1 MENIN
6 VRGDNFWSYAG
17 PLGGR
22 GGSRKTPH
30 GFSGASPPC
39 CADPAVPGTS
49 RDDSNCYADHRSG
62 RMDKKLLAAAS
73 FVLKKFNKKKKP
85 FAGATPEQS
94 SAISA
99 ISRDDSNCY
108 ADHRSGRMNKKLL
121 AAAVSARNRDD
132 SNRYAGHRPR
142 GRNIKLLAAAA
153 LVSQV
158 LALTACPQPAQVVKP
173 PEPEPC
179 ECFEKFSA
187 AKEII
192 TANSNSVCEHAPNF
206 CNDDTKAFDAFC
218 AGLLFERD
226 VKRAWQNKPESDKKT
241 HTLEQVSAMC
251 EDGDIP
257 ISPINVNG
265 VYVYPHFEDSDLNTD
280 VLGGRAREFTDRVH
294 LALNPEVDGPCD
306 WNGGMLQCQKDGEMT
321 YQRFSNYR
329 GNYWDECSAH
339 GGDTGWQFHNFKT
352 RSAFRS
358 SILGLNWPLY
368 GLDGDKVVPEP
379 NNGTTWGQRGGFFH
393 TSGNA
398 YYYFSLSPTNH
409 SGMPC
414 INKHDIRNA
423 TIKCFP
429 EMNRAHED
437 KPSVKPIDT
446 NYHIRNF
453 ISKLTPEE
461 QSIIGGDI
469 MAEYELLSD

>member
-6 VRGDNFWSYAG
+6 VRGDAFCYAG
-17 PLGGR
+17 PVSGR

-39 CADPAVPGTS
+39 CADSAVPGTS

-121 AAAVSARNRDD
+121 AAAVSARNRDG

-158 LALTACPQPAQVVKP
+158 LALTACPQPTQVVITPEPKP
-173 PEPEPC
+173 PC
-179 ECFEKFSA
+179 TCFDDFLA
-187 AKEII
+187 AKAKVTEY
-192 TANSNSVCEHAPNF
+192 SNDVCEPNF
-206 CNDDTKAFDAFC
+206 CNEDTKAFDAFC

-226 VKRAWQNKPESDKKT
+226 VKRAWQSKPESDKKT
-241 HTLEQVSAMC
+241 HTLQEV
-251 EDGDIP
+251 GDKYKV

-265 VYVYPHFEDSDLNTD
+265 EYVYPHFEKTD
-280 VLGGRAREFTDRVH
+280 FDDVNVLEARAKEFTNRIH
-294 LALNPEVDGPCD
+294 SELNPEVDGPCD
-306 WNGGMLQCQKDGEMT
+306 WNVDGNPPCQEDGSIT

-329 GNYWDECSAH
+329 ANYWDECWVH
-339 GGDTGWQFHNFKT
+339 NGDTGRQFHNFKT
-352 RSAFRS
+352 WSAFRS
-358 SILGLNWPLY
+358 SIHGLNWPY
-368 GLDGDKVVPEP
+368 TLDGDKVVPEP
-379 NNGTTWGQRGGFFH
+379 NNGTTWGQRGGYNH
-393 TSGNA
+393 YVSQSAGV
-398 YYYFSLSPTNH
+398 SPFCIKVNN
-409 SGMPC
+409 SPLYGYPC
-414 INKHDIRNA
+414 VNKHDIRNA

-453 ISKLTPEE
+453 ISKLAPEE